1 MLNLGY
7 EFQMMEEVKVFG
19 VWMMHVTKLMHLTGL
34 GAESE
39 PKVSDAYGD

>member
-7 EFQMMEEVKVFG
+7 EFQMMEEVNFG

-39 PKVSDAYGD
+39 PKVTDAEGG